1 MKTMTEKQITARVH
15 ARLMRDAKRNAQ
27 AKIGQRQ
34 QPRLYVAM
42 SANKATYFTRES
54 GVIRL

>member
-1 MKTMTEKQITARVH
+1 MTEKQITAKVH